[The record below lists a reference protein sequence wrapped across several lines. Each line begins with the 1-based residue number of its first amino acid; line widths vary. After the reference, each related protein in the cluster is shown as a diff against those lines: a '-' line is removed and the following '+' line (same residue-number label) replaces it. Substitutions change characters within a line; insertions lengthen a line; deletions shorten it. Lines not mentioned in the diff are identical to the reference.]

1 MDRGVFSGHVIQKI
15 DWIELEFATATSKQK
30 NMKENLEKYKREKE
44 KLLSCLNRSLRTE
57 DQLSIFGAISYQYR
71 ECILFATN
79 KILDLID
86 KFAKQIP
93 YEYRKGRI

>member
-1 MDRGVFSGHVIQKI
+1 
-15 DWIELEFATATSKQK
+15 
-30 NMKENLEKYKREKE
+30 
-44 KLLSCLNRSLRTE
+44 LNRSLRTE

-71 ECILFATN
+71 ECIVFATN

-86 KFAKQIP
+86 KFAQKIP